1 MTKVDKSSTG
11 AGDEAYN
18 RNDEANIESTG
29 GERDKSFGESQDQM
43 EEESSNSYIP
53 EAYEGQP
60 AMAGYITGIEDSSQE
75 FPVMTRQRSVIERV
89 QSNYSFFNSKL
100 KSQRKRLLV
109 QFGFVYLLMAV
120 LILAIFS
127 IYWGSMVNRGSRL
140 KNLQMLAVIE
150 DDVTVDG
157 ISPVIG
163 DSFYQL
169 LQTPEAKYRG
179 TWNVFNLSEWEA
191 IALRNN
197 RTSLEEIQLQI
208 HNQHYWSGL
217 YVKPNASYNW
227 VQAVINGDSSYNVS
241 ENTISNTYET
251 GRDFMNMNSYVTPAI
266 RLLETWWLDLQ
277 SNVSKQL
284 LDYVEDK
291 SVLSSQGSLDVMTT
305 PMTFIF
311 DDRAPWDDYV
321 LVAPSQVGLI
331 YMIIITFF
339 QFNFF
344 ADLHKEV
351 AMSKLRPHHYYM
363 YRVFS
368 AILSYFVISLFMGL
382 VSLACQVD
390 FTVTYGK
397 SGFLVYWM
405 ISFLTMIAVGTV
417 NEIMGLLFILFY
429 PPMLGFWLLFWVICN
444 ITPTFTPLALSAK
457 FFRYGYAMPIHN
469 SYEASKSVFFN
480 VSKGQIGRNIGILVA
495 WCVLSNIALV
505 PVLKLFGS
513 TMGKRAAQAAKE
525 AKEKEL
531 SRD

>member
-1 MTKVDKSSTG
+1 MTNIDRPAEVAQQEAHNDDEVNIGSSQG
-11 AGDEAYN
+11 K
-18 RNDEANIESTG
+18 
-29 GERDKSFGESQDQM
+29 RDKSFSESQDELEKQ
-43 EEESSNSYIP
+43 SSNSP
-53 EAYEGQP
+53 ELYDGHP
-60 AMAGYITGIEDSSQE
+60 TMAGYITGIDDSNSE
-75 FPVMTRQRSVIERV
+75 FPVITRLRSVLERV
-89 QSNYSFFNSKL
+89 LSNYSFFNSKL
-100 KSQRKRLLV
+100 KSQRKKLLLH
-109 QFGFVYLLMAV
+109 FGFVYLLMAV
-120 LILAIFS
+120 LILGIFS

-140 KNLQMLAVIE
+140 KNLQMLVVIE
-150 DDVTVDG
+150 DDATVEG
-157 ISPVIG
+157 IPPVIG

-179 TWNVFNLSEWEA
+179 TWNVFNLSQWGA

-197 RTSLEEIQLQI
+197 RSSLEEIQLQI
-208 HNQHYWSGL
+208 HNQNYWSGL

-227 VQAVINGDSSYNVS
+227 VQAVIDGDSSYNVS
-241 ENTISNTYET
+241 DNTIVNTYET
-251 GRDFMNMNSYVTPAI
+251 GRDFLNMNSYVTPTI
-266 RLLETWWLDLQ
+266 RSVETWWLNLQ
-277 SNVSKQL
+277 SNVTGQL
-284 LDYVEDK
+284 LGYIEDK
-291 SVLSSQGSLDVMTT
+291 SVLSSRGSLDVMTT
-305 PMTFIF
+305 PITFTF
-311 DDRAPWDDYV
+311 DDRAPWNDYV

-344 ADLHKEV
+344 ADLHKDV
-351 AMSKLRPHHYYM
+351 AMSKLRPYHYYM

-368 AILSYFVISLFMGL
+368 AIFSYFVISLFMGL

-417 NEIMGLLFILFY
+417 NEFMGLLFILFY
-429 PPMLGFWLLFWVICN
+429 PPLLGFWLLFWVIIN

-469 SYEASKSVFFN
+469 SYEASKTVFFDI
-480 VSKGQIGRNIGILVA
+480 SKNQIGRNIGILVA
-495 WCVLSNIALV
+495 WSVLSNIILV

-513 TMGKRAAQAAKE
+513 TMGKRAALAAKA

-531 SRD
+531 NQK